1 MSENFRL
8 PESIWNATKTLGFLA
23 VSITLFFVVLVAT
36 AALSTAAFA
45 QESTY
50 NFGYYTNANTEG
62 IPDARMSVVNPGS
75 KGGYSPGG
83 DLCANIYVIR
93 SDQQIEECCS
103 CKISPNGLR
112 TFSLNTDL
120 TGNPLTPTVTHGA
133 IKIISSAV
141 PTSGSCQSASGN
153 TIVPLAG
160 TDYKPFGHLGT
171 WITHMNAT
179 TNGSFSVSE
188 TGFLPSD
195 LPDTELTKLQSQCN
209 LIVAAAGG
217 PLGTG
222 IGICTCG
229 SE

>member
-1 MSENFRL
+1 LGSWL
-8 PESIWNATKTLGFLA
+8 PAT
-23 VSITLFFVVLVAT
+23 
-36 AALSTAAFA
+36 
-45 QESTY
+45 
-50 NFGYYTNANTEG
+50 TEG

-75 KGGYSPGG
+75 KGGYSPSG
-83 DLCANIYVIR
+83 DLCANIYVVR

-120 TGNPLTPTVTHGA
+120 TGNPLTATPPTHGA

-141 PTSGSCQSASGN
+141 PTGGSCLSTSGN
-153 TIVPLAG
+153 TIVPVAG
-160 TDYKPFGHLGT
+160 TDYKPFGLLGI
-171 WITHMNAT
+171 WITHMSAT

-209 LIVAAAGG
+209 FFAAAELLQMGEIQLNRFM
-217 PLGTG
+217 PPQATSEQYSQKSSVTFTLQSLGVG
-222 IGICTCG
+222 RLPKRFALFG
-229 SE
+229 S